1 MVATAHTVPC
11 PHLSTKP
18 QEGDTVPPV
27 WPPTA
32 TSARIPATQYH
43 TDMEPDAEYSGDK
56 TDEELLGECDVDTFR
71 SGGPGGQ
78 HQNVTDSGVRLRH
91 RPSGIVVT
99 CRQER
104 SQHQN
109 KKTCLRRLRLRL
121 AALEAPTPPRVPTK
135 PSATAVRRRLDEKAR
150 RAATKRS
157 RAAPRETDE

>member
-1 MVATAHTVPC
+1 
-11 PHLSTKP
+11 
-18 QEGDTVPPV
+18 
-27 WPPTA
+27 
-32 TSARIPATQYH
+32 
-43 TDMEPDAEYSGDK
+43 MEPDAEYSGDK
-56 TDEELLGECDVDTFR
+56 TDEELLGECDVATFR

-121 AALEAPTPPRVPTK
+121 AALEASTPPRVPTK

-157 RAAPRETDE
+157 RAARRETDE